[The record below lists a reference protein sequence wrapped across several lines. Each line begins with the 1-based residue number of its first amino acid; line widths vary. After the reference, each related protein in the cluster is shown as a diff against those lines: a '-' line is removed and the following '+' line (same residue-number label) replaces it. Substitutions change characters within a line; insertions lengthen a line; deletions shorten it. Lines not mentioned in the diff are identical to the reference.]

1 MSLPCWSDENP
12 GNLDAESENV
22 DIDGNEIMLKPG
34 EHIHEIKDERDADN
48 GYGDTAYYSF
58 YADYNP

>member
-1 MSLPCWSDENP
+1 M
-12 GNLDAESENV
+12 

-34 EHIHEIKDERDADN
+34 EHIHEIKAERDADN

-58 YADYNP
+58 YADYKP